1 MTTISAKIPE
11 TLFRRA
17 LAIAEREEITLDQFI
32 AIAVASQISSW
43 GTGKSFEE
51 RAAKGNWDEFR
62 KILAK
67 APDVEPAEED
77 RLN

>member
-1 MTTISAKIPE
+1 MPE
-11 TLFRRA
+11 PLYRRA
-17 LAIAEREEITLDQFI
+17 VELAEREEISLDQFI
-32 AIAVASQISSW
+32 AIAVASQVSSW
-43 GTGKSFEE
+43 GVGESFEE
-51 RAAKGNWDEFR
+51 RAAKGDWDEFR